1 MPVIRKRKKNFFLKL
16 NSQSKN
22 FTITYQKT
30 GNITIKV
37 KKKENLI
44 IEIIGSPILKNT
56 NFCSKTF
63 SKYNK
68 IFGLIKK
75 FKINVTKTKNRKR

>member
-1 MPVIRKRKKNFFLKL
+1 MPVIRKRKKIFFLKL

-30 GNITIKV
+30 GNIIIKV

-44 IEIIGSPILKNT
+44 REIIGSPILKNT
-56 NFCSKTF
+56 NFCLKVF

-75 FKINVTKTKNRKR
+75 FKTNMIKTKNKKR